1 MSVPEPDRGS
11 AVRDGYGLHPDA
23 FGTPGGEAE
32 AMTLTDK
39 PTRTSYP
46 WLRPTALAAALLLLG
61 YGLLRTVDRLD
72 GHSDKGAWA
81 WNTGHTL
88 FLVGVLAFGAVIVGL
103 HGLLRTVS
111 PRLRAV
117 DDVAAVAGLVGAAA
131 FIWVI
136 LGDLFPRFAEAVP
149 PPDVVL
155 LGGPMLFE
163 LGLLVLLVRAV
174 VLRLL
179 PVWGPV
185 LVLAG
190 FVAIAVDLDLLPV
203 GAALVFG
210 GLFPLRRTA
219 VGGAGGPGQAA

>member
-1 MSVPEPDRGS
+1 
-11 AVRDGYGLHPDA
+11 
-23 FGTPGGEAE
+23 
-32 AMTLTDK
+32 MTLTDT
-39 PTRTSYP
+39 PRRTSYP
-46 WLRPTALAAALLLLG
+46 WLRPTGVTASLLLLG
-61 YGLLRTVDRLD
+61 YGLLRLVDRLD
-72 GHSDKGAWA
+72 GQSDKGAWA

-88 FLVGVLAFGAVIVGL
+88 FLFGIVAFGALIVGL

-117 DDVAAVAGLVGAAA
+117 DDIAAVAGLIGAAG
-131 FIWVI
+131 FIFVI

-163 LGLLVLLVRAV
+163 LGLLALLVRAV

-179 PVWGPV
+179 PLWGPV

-210 GLFPLRRTA
+210 GLFPLRTRA
-219 VGGAGGPGQAA
+219 VGSEGGPDQAA